1 MFKTKWQKEVDEK
14 LQDMSIK
21 LAILIVKAEKLEKLN
36 EKPSIEEM
44 KAKIDEKYADYKTP
58 DGKFTTREKAQAIKD
73 SLISR
78 N

>member
-1 MFKTKWQKEVDEK
+1 MFRTKWQKQLDSE
-14 LQDMSIK
+14 LQDIKIK
-21 LAILIVKAEKLEKLN
+21 LAILIVKAEKIEKLN